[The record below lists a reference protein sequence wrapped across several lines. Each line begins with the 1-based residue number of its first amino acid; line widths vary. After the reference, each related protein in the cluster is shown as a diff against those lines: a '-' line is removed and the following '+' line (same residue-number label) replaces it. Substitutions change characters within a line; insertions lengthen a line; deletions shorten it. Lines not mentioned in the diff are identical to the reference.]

1 MTGRL
6 PVPVELRKRREHGT
20 NARYRWG
27 EVGDDYRNGCRCYE
41 CCTAGVL
48 YEKLRAARKHRG
60 VDPYVDNTEA
70 RQHLEW
76 LETQGVGLRTVSA
89 VSGVSRS
96 ALSLI
101 RKGTRPVSRPETIAA
116 ILAVHTGDA
125 AAGAVIDGT
134 RTMQLVDELLALG
147 HTKGDLAIM
156 LGAST
161 KALQVCRR
169 GTIRRETADKVQQL
183 HERLTRERDAQ
194 RQWDAERQADYRA
207 RRDAGQLNYTRSNP

>member
-1 MTGRL
+1 MTGRP
-6 PVPVELRKRREHGT
+6 PVPIELRKRREHGT

-48 YEKLRAARKHRG
+48 YEKLRERRKARG
-60 VDPYVDNTEA
+60 IDPYVDNSEA
-70 RQHLEW
+70 RAHLEW
-76 LETQGVGLRTVSA
+76 LETQGVGLRTVSS

-116 ILAVHTGDA
+116 IMAVHTGDA

-147 HTKGDLAIM
+147 HTKGDLAVM
-156 LGAST
+156 LGASR

-169 GTIRRETADKVQQL
+169 GTIRRETADKVTAL
-183 HERLTRERDAQ
+183 YEELTRERDAQ
-194 RQWDAERQADYRA
+194 RQWDAERKADYRA
-207 RRDAGQLNYTRSNP
+207 RRETGQLNYTRNDP

>member
-1 MTGRL
+1 MSGRP
-6 PVPVELRKRREHGT
+6 PVPIEDRKRREHGT

-27 EVGDDYRNGCRCYE
+27 EVGDDYRNGCRCFE
-41 CCTAGVL
+41 CSSAGVL

-70 RQHLEW
+70 REHLLW
-76 LETQGVGLRTVSA
+76 LEQHGVGLRTVCE

-101 RKGTRPVSRPETIAA
+101 RKGVRPVSRSETITA
-116 ILAVHTGDA
+116 ILAVHTGNA
-125 AAGAVIDGT
+125 APGAVIDGAP
-134 RTMQLVDELLALG
+134 TMALIDELLALG
-147 HTKGDLAIM
+147 HTKGAVAQM

-161 KALQVCRR
+161 KALQVCKR
-169 GTIRRETADKVQQL
+169 GTIRRETADKVAEL
-183 HERLTRERDAQ
+183 HEQLTRERDAQ

-207 RRDAGQLNYTRSNP
+207 RRDAGKLISTRN

>member
-1 MTGRL
+1 MTGR
-6 PVPVELRKRREHGT
+6 PTVPMELRKRREHGT

-27 EVGDDYRNGCRCYE
+27 EVGDDWRNGCRCYE

-48 YEKLRAARKHRG
+48 YEKLRERRKARG
-60 VDPYVDNTEA
+60 IDPYVDNTEA
-70 RQHLEW
+70 RQHLLW
-76 LETQGVGLRTVSA
+76 LEQHGVGLRTVCE

-101 RKGTRPVSRPETIAA
+101 RKGTRPVSRPETITA

-147 HTKGDLAIM
+147 HTKGDLAVM

-161 KALQVCRR
+161 KALQVCQR
-169 GTIRRETADKVQQL
+169 GTVRRETADKVQQL

-207 RRDAGQLNYTRSNP
+207 RRDAGQLNYTKNPT